1 MTDAPQ
7 KGKTEDKVQD
17 EATQKL
23 LTSLGDRVAQSPYNQ
38 VAPAF
43 QNGLDQQKEGGKP
56 GQGRDAYFPPDSPTV
71 ERPSRGRYGPSGT
84 LYPGADQNP
93 GNGNG
98 TPQVNP
104 DFRKQHEGKQVDPT
118 KPYERNP
125 IGGQAAQEL
134 KGGKPAPDR
143 QYSWQGGDFFD
154 ARVQQTINKRGQ
166 HTDLLMALGFG
177 AAATVPIPMI
187 HRGISNAAD
196 KAVVNGAETNSVS
209 SRLGKWWQTNLDPS
223 KASAGDLI
231 KPNAA
236 HEAAFTDFK
245 AMRDRLAQEVAEKGD
260 LAKQAQEKLAFL
272 EERSKT
278 GLKTSTHLEAKVQGI
293 FSADELK
300 VLENRITA
308 EAATDA
314 ATKQKAGRLAS
325 LVDNS
330 PSWMKRMG
338 IGLSGTLLD
347 YTAITTDRSIT
358 RQIAGDKGVHESW
371 NVSQLATP
379 MAFAAMPGRWK
390 MAAPIVGIASSQIV
404 DGVART
410 TGLTAPDRWNAA
422 TGVFD
427 GWNGAFV
434 AGSLTL
440 ATYAKNPWAKATI
453 AGLGTIVPT
462 AMHLYQDNIGGNLKG
477 KTENARESV
486 QEDHA
491 DRSYSSLKHVDSAMS
506 KVLNKKEDWVAANVD
521 ASFAAM
527 TTKWN
532 QLGAEQRLLALRDDA
547 STTGAL
553 SRHILDKGT
562 RIADKNSEPDYMLQ
576 GYQLDVGGRS
586 LHYMLRTRNSADKA
600 AQLTQGIINDNQN
613 NPDKPITIKGELPQ
627 KSEVD
632 DLKKYSAE
640 AQEDINKILD
650 GKHDIRGAFDELVK
664 EAKVLDKEFI
674 KTYIKAPDRLIL
686 YYNEKG
692 AKAKEVSEKAAAEGN
707 DALRQQADAK
717 MQEYAKVVGKLY
729 RDQALAYM
737 AMAAAKNANGKD
749 GGGSYDFLIDDGA
762 NNKDIFETTGQRKS
776 YNGAQGCLRL
786 AENYSPTNPD
796 MVELN
801 KIFAE
806 TAAKMRD
813 NKVLQL
819 TGGTNILGYHDN
831 FARPRQ

>member
-7 KGKTEDKVQD
+7 KGKTENPAQD

-23 LTSLGDRVAQSPYNQ
+23 LSSLGDRVAQSPYNK

-43 QNGLDQQKEGGKP
+43 QTGLDQQKEGVQQGK
-56 GQGRDAYFPPDSPTV
+56 GRDGYYTPPV
-71 ERPSRGRYGPSGT
+71 GGEQPSRGRYGPDGT
-84 LYPGADQNP
+84 LYPGADQNK

-98 TPQVNP
+98 TAQVP

-125 IGGQAAQEL
+125 IGGQAANEL
-134 KGGKPAPDR
+134 KGGKPAADR

-154 ARVQQTINKRGQ
+154 PRVQQTINKRGQ
-166 HTDLLMALGFG
+166 HTDLMMAMGFG

-196 KAVVNGAETNSVS
+196 RAVIKAGENPTTASK
-209 SRLGKWWQTNLDPS
+209 LGKWWQSNADPA
-223 KASAGDLI
+223 KASAADLI
-231 KPNAA
+231 KPNAV

-245 AMRDRLAQEVAEKGD
+245 AMRDKLAQEVAEKGEFA
-260 LAKQAQEKLAFL
+260 AKAEEKLAFL
-272 EERSKT
+272 EERSKS

-293 FSADELK
+293 FTDDELRI
-300 VLENRITA
+300 LEKRITA

-314 ATKQKAGRLAS
+314 VSKRQAGRLAG
-325 LVDNS
+325 LVENS

-338 IGLSGTLLD
+338 IGLGGTLLD
-347 YTAITTDRSIT
+347 YQAITTDRAIT
-358 RQIAGDKGVHESW
+358 RQFAGDKGVHESW

-379 MAFAAMPGRWK
+379 MAFAAMPGKWK
-390 MAAPIVGIASSQIV
+390 LAAPVVGIISSQVV

-440 ATYAKNPWAKATI
+440 ASYAKNPWAKATI

-477 KTENARESV
+477 KTDNARESV
-486 QEDHA
+486 QEDHSE
-491 DRSYSSLKHVDSAMS
+491 RSYSSLKHVDSAMG
-506 KVLNKKEDWVAANVD
+506 KVLDKKEDWVAANVD

-527 TTKWN
+527 RAKWDK
-532 QLGAEQRLLALRDDA
+532 LGAEQRLLALRDDA

-553 SRHILDKGT
+553 SRNILDKGT
-562 RIADKNSEPDYMLQ
+562 RISDKGTEPEYMLQ
-576 GYQLDVGGRS
+576 GYQLDVGGRA

-613 NPDKPITIKGELPQ
+613 NPDKPITIKGEMP
-627 KSEVD
+627 KKDEVD
-632 DLKKYSAE
+632 DLKKFSAE
-640 AQEDINKILD
+640 AQTDISKILD
-650 GKHDIRGAFDELVK
+650 GKHDVRGAFDELVHK
-664 EAKVLDKEFI
+664 AEVLDKEFL

-692 AKAKEVSEKAAAEGN
+692 AKAKEVSERAASEGN

-717 MQEYAKVVGKLY
+717 MEEYAKVVGKLY

-737 AMAAAKNANGKD
+737 AMAAAKNKNGKD
-749 GGGSYDFLIDDGA
+749 GGGSYDLLVDDGT
-762 NNKDIFETTGQRKS
+762 NHKDIFETTGQRKGF
-776 YNGAQGCLRL
+776 NGAQGAMKM

-796 MVELN
+796 MVELD

-806 TAAKMRD
+806 TAAKMQE